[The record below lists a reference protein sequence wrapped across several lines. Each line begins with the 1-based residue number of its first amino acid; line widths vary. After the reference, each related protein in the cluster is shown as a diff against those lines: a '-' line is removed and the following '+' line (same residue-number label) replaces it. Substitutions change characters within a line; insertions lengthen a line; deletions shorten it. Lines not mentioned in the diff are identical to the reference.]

1 MRSFITSK
9 KQYKM
14 QGGRSSGR
22 KASRIGRQAIVCLFW
37 LALWQAAAVV
47 IAKPLILPGPWETL
61 TTLVSLAGESTF
73 YFNIFWTLLR
83 CLLAMA
89 LSFSLGCL
97 CAYCAYRLPALRS
110 LLTLP
115 VGFFKAVPV
124 MAIVIYV
131 ILVASADWVAVIVCF
146 LMCFPIVYT
155 NVLAG
160 LDDAP
165 EELLELASV
174 YELSAGEKVRY
185 IYAPAAR
192 VQVEAAVW
200 LIAGMS
206 WKAVVAAE
214 VLSIP
219 RYSLGYEMLNAK
231 YYLQTPVLFAYIAV
245 IVILSLAAEKLISLL
260 LDRSKPKGYRGSRLT
275 LRRRGGAGHK
285 NAAAGAGASVKCA
298 GAGQAY
304 GISVSIDSVTK
315 SFGEKAVLK
324 QLELTLAAGRV
335 SVLMGPSGGGKTTLA
350 RLIAGLETPDS
361 GRISFA
367 RRGQPCARPQ
377 LAYLFQE
384 DRLLPWLNV
393 YDNMALAFLRRGG
406 ADFAG
411 TATKEGSAEQMIKEM
426 AAKLELQEVIF
437 KLPDELSGGMK
448 HRVALGR
455 TFLAL
460 EAGAELAIFDEPFRG
475 LDRELKKRLVSS
487 LWSACTSGRTV
498 LLITHDEED
507 GGLGDVKLSW
517 LTDQKS

>member
-9 KQYKM
+9 KQHKAE
-14 QGGRSSGR
+14 SGR
-22 KASRIGRQAIVCLFW
+22 PRRAAAGAGRRAAVCLFW

-89 LSFSLGCL
+89 LSFLLGCL
-97 CAYCAYRLPALRS
+97 CAYCAYRLPVLRS

-160 LDDAP
+160 LDAAP

-185 IYAPAAR
+185 IYVPAAR
-192 VQVEAAVW
+192 AQVEAAVR

-245 IVILSLAAEKLISLL
+245 IVILSLAAEKLIALL
-260 LDRSKPKGYRGSRLT
+260 LERSKPKGYQGSRLSF
-275 LRRRGGAGHK
+275 RRRGGGL
-285 NAAAGAGASVKCA
+285 SDECA
-298 GAGQAY
+298 GLRTGV
-304 GISVSIDSVTK
+304 SVSADSVSK
-315 SFGEKAVLK
+315 SFGEKTVLS
-324 QLELTLAAGRV
+324 QLVLTLAAGRV
-335 SVLMGPSGGGKTTLA
+335 SVLMGPSGGGKTTFA

-367 RRGQPCARPQ
+367 RRGEPCARPR

-393 YDNMALAFLRRGG
+393 YDNMALALLRSGG
-406 ADFAG
+406 AGVAGGASGASDAPATDFLPAKND
-411 TATKEGSAEQMIKEM
+411 TDKLIREM
-426 AAKLELQEVIF
+426 AAKLELQEALF
-437 KLPDELSGGMK
+437 KLPAELSGGMK

-475 LDRELKKRLVSS
+475 LDAELRERLVAR

-498 LLITHDEED
+498 LLITHDED
-507 GGLGDVKLSW
+507 DCGLGDATISW
-517 LTDQKS
+517 EK